1 MKVNCGYKYRIYPT
15 KEQEKLLNHYFF
27 VSNQA
32 YPKAIEID
40 AVVKNALNNR
50 GISYKTVII
59 QQARM
64 HASEALIRATTKK
77 KFGFPQFKNS
87 KLDSQSFSWNNQT
100 CTLIDRDNPKF
111 KTLKVMKQKFLLRY
125 HRNLPEKYKLCEL
138 TISRKAGRYYAS
150 FNIEYEKDVVLIS
163 KEDIDI
169 KRAVGLD
176 INVEN
181 IAFSNGF
188 KLMTKSK
195 LIAKTKYDKKIKLLK
210 GK

>member
-1 MKVNCGYKYRIYPT
+1 MKINCGYKYRIYPT

-32 YPKAIEID
+32 YNVCLDYQKETWERNRELPKKDRTYLKAAEID

-50 GISYKTVII
+50 GISYKAVII
-59 QQARM
+59 QQAGI
-64 HASEALIRATTKK
+64 HARNALMRAITNK

-87 KLDSQSFSWNNQT
+87 KLDSQSFSWTNQS

-111 KTLKVMKQKFLLRY
+111 KTLRVMQQEFILRY
-125 HRNLPEKYKLCEL
+125 HRDLPEKYKLCGL
-138 TISRKAGRYYAS
+138 TISRRAGKYYAS

-163 KEDIDI
+163 KDNLDI
-169 KRAVGLD
+169 KRAVGID

-181 IAFSNGF
+181 IAFF
-188 KLMTKSK
+188 
-195 LIAKTKYDKKIKLLK
+195 
-210 GK
+210 